1 MPLPTDVQVLML
13 RFSEYVTLY
22 GRKDVIQL
30 VP

>member
-1 MPLPTDVQVLML
+1 MPLPADVQVLML
-13 RFSEYVTLY
+13 RISEYVTLY